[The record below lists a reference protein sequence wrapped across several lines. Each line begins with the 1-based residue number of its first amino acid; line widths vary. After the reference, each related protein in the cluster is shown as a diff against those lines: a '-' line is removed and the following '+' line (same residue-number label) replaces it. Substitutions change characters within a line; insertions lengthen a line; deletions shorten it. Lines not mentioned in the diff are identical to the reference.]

1 MVVASRAAWRYK
13 QRGRWLGGSNAL
25 DRWRWCS
32 ARRSRPLARSRR
44 GAPRPESTFW
54 FQSLPPETA
63 RSPDDYVIGSG
74 DLVSIRVLGHEDM
87 TVRQRVRGDGKIAM
101 FLIGELEARGKKPAA
116 LKAELEGR
124 LKEFIV
130 APSVM
135 VNVDEAQP
143 TAVVILG
150 EVTRPG
156 ALQLDQDTRLS
167 RALAMAGGLTEFASR
182 SGIYVVRQ
190 APAHMRVRFQY
201 KDVLRNA
208 GEPATSCSTR
218 ET

>member
-1 MVVASRAAWRYK
+1 MALVLGAAF
-13 QRGRWLGGSNAL
+13 A
-25 DRWRWCS
+25 
-32 ARRSRPLARSRR
+32 AV
-44 GAPRPESTFW
+44 GAFATGCAETGEDAW

-208 GEPATSCSTR
+208 GGAGDFLLHQGDLVEV
-218 ET
+218 E